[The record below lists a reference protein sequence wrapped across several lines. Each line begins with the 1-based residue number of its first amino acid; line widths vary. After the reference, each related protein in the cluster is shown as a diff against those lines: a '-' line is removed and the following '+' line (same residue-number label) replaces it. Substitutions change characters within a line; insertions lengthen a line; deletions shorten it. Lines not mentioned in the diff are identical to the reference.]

1 MNKKEIATVIIIGV
15 LVAVGAGV
23 GGFFLTHSLGS
34 DFSSNSSDDTSKT
47 SDKTEEKTENKTA
60 TDTVKVGKFTLKT
73 GKYATADRDSKGNRV
88 VQTVVVLRKD
98 SFVREGK
105 TYKYTVNGDR
115 IKLESGITYQAT
127 NNDTILLEA
136 GAGVEFKYQ
145 GN

>member
-34 DFSSNSSDDTSKT
+34 DSSSNSSDN
-47 SDKTEEKTENKTA
+47 KTEEKTENKTA

-98 SFVREGK
+98 GFVREGK

-127 NNDTILLEA
+127 SNDTILLEA

>member
-34 DFSSNSSDDTSKT
+34 DSSSNSSDDTSKT
-47 SDKTEEKTENKTA
+47 SDKTENKTA

-98 SFVREGK
+98 GFVREGK

-127 NNDTILLEA
+127 SNDTILLEA